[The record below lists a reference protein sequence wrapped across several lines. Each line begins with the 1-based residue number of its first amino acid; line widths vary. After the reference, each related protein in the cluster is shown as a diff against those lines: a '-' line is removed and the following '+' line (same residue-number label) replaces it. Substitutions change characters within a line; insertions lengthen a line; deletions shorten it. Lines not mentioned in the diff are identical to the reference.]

1 MSNGWLL
8 LLATGAALLSLVT
21 SYLVARS
28 GYYSRSQVIAQIAIV
43 WLIPLLGAIFVYLIM
58 SSNRP
63 NQRRGIGADPHNWQ
77 NAEDVSHVD
86 PHAP

>member
-1 MSNGWLL
+1 MSNGWLI
-8 LLATGAALLSLVT
+8 LLAIGVALLSLVT
-21 SYLVARS
+21 SYLIARS
-28 GYYSRSQVIAQIAIV
+28 GYYSRSQVVAQIAIV

-63 NQRRGIGADPHNWQ
+63 NQRHGVGADPHNWE
-77 NAEDVSHVD
+77 NAEDVLHVD

>member
-8 LLATGAALLSLVT
+8 LLAIGAALLSLVT
-21 SYLVARS
+21 SYYVARS
-28 GYYSRSQVIAQIAIV
+28 GYYSRSQVVAQIAII
-43 WLIPLLGAIFVYLIM
+43 WLVPLLGAIFVYLIM

-63 NQRRGIGADPHNWQ
+63 NQRREVGADSHNWQ